1 MLGEEFYLLLL
12 STYILYGWGQKCLS
26 LNYAFW
32 EKGVSQLAYMG
43 KRPDQQHKNLI
54 D

>member
-1 MLGEEFYLLLL
+1 MDVFTGSVSSEADK
-12 STYILYGWGQKCLS
+12 GQKCLS
-26 LNYAFW
+26 LNYAFC
-32 EKGVSQLAYMG
+32 EKAVSQLAYMG